1 MGMVLD
7 TQVFG
12 EPGEVRSLGE
22 WLKATSSSVH
32 EGGDV
37 LYRVRGEA
45 ESVWNGPAG
54 GAFREHL
61 GRGGQDAD
69 DLTESVQAA
78 GGAVVDFAA
87 ELETVQSQLT
97 RARFVAANAGLTVT
111 LTGIEEP
118 GPGPVAPQNA
128 GGSLAVISDH
138 ANAVA
143 AYDRKVAAWTE
154 VQAAVSDARDT
165 ERGAHET
172 LARKINQHG
181 TLWADIKQN
190 RFFTTADALTGA
202 AGGLHA
208 TRNKWN
214 MRAPQL
220 RAVATQAQGLMNNTT
235 MSQAGR
241 AEARRIMLAR
251 TAAAD
256 DAAKAA
262 ASNARL
268 LGPLDDT
275 ARGQRMLGLMG
286 RSVKGVPVIGTGI
299 TALQVGADIQGG
311 KDVDRSIASGVAG
324 LAAGALATNSTLL
337 AVGAAG
343 GPVTLGAVAVGIG
356 ASMVVGWAVDEY
368 WDDIE
373 DSSVGRAIGGAAEGT
388 KDFLGKIF

>member
-1 MGMVLD
+1 MELD

-12 EPGEVRSLGE
+12 EPGELRSLGE
-22 WLKATSSSVH
+22 WLKTTSSSVH
-32 EGGDV
+32 DGGDV
-37 LYRVRGEA
+37 LHQVRGDA
-45 ESVWNGPAG
+45 EWVWRGPAG
-54 GAFREHL
+54 AAFREHI
-61 GRGGQDAD
+61 GRGGQDAA
-69 DLTESVQAA
+69 DLTESIEAA
-78 GGAVVDFAA
+78 GGAVVDFAGD
-87 ELETVQSQLT
+87 LETARARMTQ
-97 RARFVAANAGLTVT
+97 ARFVAANAGLTIT
-111 LTGIEEP
+111 PTGIEEP
-118 GPGPVAPQNA
+118 GPAPVAPQNS
-128 GGSLAVISDH
+128 GGSLQVISDH

-143 AYDRKVAAWTE
+143 AHDRKVAAWTE
-154 VQAAVSDARDT
+154 VQATVSDARDA

-190 RFFTTADALTGA
+190 KFFTTADALTGA
-202 AGGLHA
+202 AGGLHSA
-208 TRNKWN
+208 RNKWN

-220 RAVATQAQGLMNNTT
+220 RAVATQAQGLMNNPT
-235 MSQAGR
+235 MSAAGR

-256 DAAKAA
+256 DAARAA

-275 ARGQRMLGLMG
+275 ARGQRLLRVMG
-286 RSVKGVPVIGTGI
+286 RSIKGVPVVGTGI
-299 TALQVGADIQGG
+299 TALQVGADIHGG
-311 KDVDRSIASGVAG
+311 KDADRSIASGVAG
-324 LAAGALATNSTLL
+324 LAAGTLATHATLL

-343 GPVTLGAVAVGIG
+343 GPVTLGAVAIGVG

-373 DSSVGRAIGGAAEGT
+373 DSGVGRAVGGAVGGT

>member
-1 MGMVLD
+1 MELD

-12 EPGEVRSLGE
+12 EPGEVRALGE
-22 WLKATSSSVH
+22 WLTSTSSTVH
-32 EGGDV
+32 DGGEV
-37 LYRVRGEA
+37 LYRVRDEA
-45 ESVWNGPAG
+45 ESVWRGPAG
-54 GAFREHL
+54 AAFRGHI

-69 DLTESVQAA
+69 DLTESVESA
-78 GGAVVDFAA
+78 GGAVVDFAE
-87 ELETVQSQLT
+87 ELETVRDRMTQ
-97 RARFVAANAGLTVT
+97 ARFVAADAGLAVT
-111 LTGIEEP
+111 PTGIQEP
-118 GPGPVAPQNA
+118 GPAPVAPQNS
-128 GGSLAVISDH
+128 GGDLQVIQDH

-143 AYDRKVAAWTE
+143 AHERKVTAWTE
-154 VQAAVSDARDT
+154 VQSSVGQARDT

-172 LARKINQHG
+172 LARTIRQHG

-190 RFFTTADALTGA
+190 RFFLTADALTGS

-208 TRNKWN
+208 ARNKWT
-214 MRAPQL
+214 MRAPQF
-220 RAVATQAQGLMNNTT
+220 RAVATQAQNLLNSS

-241 AEARRIMLAR
+241 NQAIRIMLQR
-251 TAAAD
+251 SAAAD
-256 DAAKAA
+256 DAARAA

-268 LGPLDDT
+268 LRPLGSR
-275 ARGQRMLGLMG
+275 ARGQGLLEVAG
-286 RSVKGVPVIGTGI
+286 RNVKGVPVVGSLI
-299 TALQVGADIQGG
+299 TAGQISYDIHSG

-324 LAAGALATNSTLL
+324 LAAGTLATNATLL

-373 DSSVGRAIGGAAEGT
+373 DSGVGRAVGGAVDGT